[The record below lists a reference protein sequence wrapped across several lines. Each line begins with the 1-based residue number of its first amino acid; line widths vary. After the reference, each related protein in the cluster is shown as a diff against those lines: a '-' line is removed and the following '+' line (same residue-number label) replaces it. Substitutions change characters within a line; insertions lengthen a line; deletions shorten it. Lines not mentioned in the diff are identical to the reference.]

1 MGGDV
6 HTRMHAHCLSFL
18 FLQMTKKIKK
28 LEKETTQWRSK
39 WESNNQALLQMAE
52 EVTLSFD
59 HKKTCSTLL
68 KCGSYGTCS
77 FFSLH
82 SVKIECSSVRRNYLS
97 PKMFHT
103 CFKCTI

>member
-1 MGGDV
+1 MDKFEEFQSTLAKSNEVFSTFRQEMEKVSLDLGGVYV
-6 HTRMHAHCLSFL
+6 HTRMHAHCLSFV

-59 HKKTCSTLL
+59 HKKTC
-68 KCGSYGTCS
+68 
-77 FFSLH
+77 
-82 SVKIECSSVRRNYLS
+82 
-97 PKMFHT
+97 
-103 CFKCTI
+103 